1 LPREEEVLLEEK
13 IKQES
18 AEADLSRPDSV
29 NILGKRYQIE
39 YTDTPSNVDIYRR
52 ESLWGQIDLWTRTIR
67 VYDNRRSIEDLWETI
82 LHEVLHGIVIELNIK
97 ALDGDS
103 HEDDIDILALA
114 LMNVM
119 FSNRWL
125 REEIMNESEK
135 GSG

>member
-1 LPREEEVLLEEK
+1 MEEK

>member
-52 ESLWGQIDLWTRTIR
+52 ESLWGQIDLWTRTIH

>member
-1 LPREEEVLLEEK
+1 LEEK
-13 IKQES
+13 IEQGP
-18 AEADLSRPDSV
+18 AGVDPSRPSSV
-29 NILGKRYQIE
+29 TILGKRYEIE
-39 YTDTPSNVDIYRR
+39 YTDTPSDVDIYRR
-52 ESLWGQIDLWTRTIR
+52 ESMWGQIDLWTRTIR

>member
-1 LPREEEVLLEEK
+1 MAEK
-13 IKQES
+13 IKQGSTET
-18 AEADLSRPDSV
+18 DLSRPDSV
-29 NILGKRYQIE
+29 IILGKRYEIT
-39 YTDTPSNVDIYRR
+39 YTDKPSDVDIYQRR
-52 ESLWGQIDLWTRTIR
+52 SLWGQIDLWTRTIR